1 MLFGFDSEP
10 RSADHIAG
18 YVGAFERKRD
28 LAREV
33 VQLKM
38 PLTVNAVMHRANI
51 DRIGDMVELALGL
64 GASRVE
70 IAHVQYYGWG
80 LTNRAMLMPTRE
92 QVEHALAVVED
103 LRARHHG
110 RIVID
115 AVVRDYY
122 AQSVDRPTFDQGRP
136 ARGEPA
142 L

>member
-28 LAREV
+28 QAREV

-80 LTNRAMLMPTRE
+80 LTNRAMLMP
-92 QVEHALAVVED
+92 HASRSSMRSRWSKTCA
-103 LRARHHG
+103 RATMASN
-110 RIVID
+110 IISS
-115 AVVRDYY
+115 
-122 AQSVDRPTFDQGRP
+122 SVGGSSGQLT
-136 ARGEPA
+136 
-142 L
+142 